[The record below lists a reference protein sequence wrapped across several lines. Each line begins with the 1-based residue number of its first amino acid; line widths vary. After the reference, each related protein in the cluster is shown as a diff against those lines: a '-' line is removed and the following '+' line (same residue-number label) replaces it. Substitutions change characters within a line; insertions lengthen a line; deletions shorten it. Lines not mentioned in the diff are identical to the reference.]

1 MKNYPKEIFASY
13 TERVISREEFIA
25 QLSEWQRENGIDH
38 SCDLTIEGSK
48 VYFTYRNITAI
59 VKNKT
64 LHFRTYHD
72 EEADTPFEFCRKVD
86 FYLEQRRRIV
96 CNRKSDTGA
105 SMSIDKTNDIP
116 EKIVIKQ
123 VKEIID
129 ITGIKLQR
137 INTGCFAVGSGKN
150 RRYIKTAE
158 AGTCDFEGYD
168 KCGRFVAIECKRSV
182 GGRLSPSQKRRIEDI
197 NSKGGVAFV
206 AHSGNEALALLR
218 ANNCI

>member
-1 MKNYPKEIFASY
+1 MKNYPKEIFKAY
-13 TERVISREEFIA
+13 TERVISREEFIER
-25 QLSEWQRENGIDH
+25 LGKWQRRNGINY
-38 SCDLTIEGSK
+38 SCDITIENSNI
-48 VYFTYRNITAI
+48 YFTYRNTTAI
-59 VKNKT
+59 VKNTK
-64 LHFRTYHD
+64 LHSRTYHD
-72 EEADTPFEFCRKVD
+72 EEADTLFEFCRKVD
-86 FYLEQRRRIV
+86 FYLEQRRRIT
-96 CNRKSDTGA
+96 CDIGA
-105 SMSIDKTNDIP
+105 SMSMEKTKDIP

-137 INTGCFAVGSGKN
+137 INTGCFAVGLGKN
-150 RRYIKTAE
+150 RRYIRTAE

-168 KCGRFVAIECKRSV
+168 KYGRFVAIECKRSV
-182 GGRLSPSQKRRIEDI
+182 GGRLSPAQKRRIEDI

>member
-1 MKNYPKEIFASY
+1 MKKYPKEIFKAY
-13 TERVISREEFIA
+13 TERQISRKEFIEK
-25 QLSEWQRENGIDH
+25 LSEWQLQNGLDH
-38 SCDLTIEGSK
+38 SCDLTIEGSG

-86 FYLEQRRRIV
+86 FYLEQRRRMT
-96 CNRKSDTGA
+96 CNRKSNTGA
-105 SMSIDKTNDIP
+105 SMSVDKTKDVP

-123 VKEIID
+123 VKEIIE
-129 ITGIKLQR
+129 ITGIRLQR
-137 INTGCFAVGSGKN
+137 INTGCFSVGYGKN
-150 RRYIKTAE
+150 RRYIRTAE

-168 KCGRFVAIECKRSV
+168 KCGRFVAIECKRSI
-182 GGRLSPSQKRRIEDI
+182 GGRLSPEQKKRIEDI

-206 AHSGNEALALLR
+206 AHSGNEALALLQ